1 MSEKKDNLASFVSEM
16 EILLRHIR
24 EHANLRGEIYRL
36 DSACQL
42 CKVYFADKLTIVS
55 AMADGNTSEPCQMR
69 RRS

>member
-1 MSEKKDNLASFVSEM
+1 MNEKNDNLMSFVSEM

-42 CKVYFADKLTIVS
+42 CKVYFADKLAIVS
-55 AMADGNTSEPCQMR
+55 AMADEKMSELYQTTKR
-69 RRS
+69 

>member
-1 MSEKKDNLASFVSEM
+1 MSKNYDDLRSFVNEM

-42 CKVYFADKLTIVS
+42 CKVYFADKLSMIS
-55 AMADGNTSEPCQMR
+55 AVVG
-69 RRS
+69 